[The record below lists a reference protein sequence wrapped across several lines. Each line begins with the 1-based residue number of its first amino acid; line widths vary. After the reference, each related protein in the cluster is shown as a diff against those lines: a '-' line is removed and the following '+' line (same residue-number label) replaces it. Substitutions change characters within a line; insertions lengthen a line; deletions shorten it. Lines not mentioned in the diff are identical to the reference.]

1 MSPQSLSY
9 PTTPRNVNPRILEP
23 SPEFRKE
30 ALKAVGAIVFF
41 VFMYI
46 VLVVAGVALAALCAA
61 GGIALILLKPMFLTL
76 MLGIGLAGLGVMVLF
91 FLFKFL
97 FKRQKIDRS
106 GLIEITEKEHPRLFQ
121 FVRQLALE
129 THTSFPRKIYLSPDV
144 NASVF
149 YNSSFWSMFLP
160 VRKNLQIGLG
170 LVNAV
175 NLSEFK
181 AIIAH
186 EFGHF
191 SQKSMKLGSYV
202 YNMNHIIFNML
213 YDNDGYERAIE
224 TWGNASGYFALF
236 AGLTVRIVKGIQWI
250 LQQLY
255 TLINTSYMSLSRQME
270 FHADTV
276 SATVSGGNH
285 LITSLRRLEVAD
297 ITYNN
302 VFGFYQQHFTKGFKP
317 ENIYP
322 QHSEVMRLFSEF
334 HSLPV
339 DNGLPQVDAGSFAR
353 FNKSRVV
360 LKDQWASHP
369 STDDRERHLRSL
381 AVETPAMHESPWQLF
396 EGAEALQRM
405 VTTKAFQEVKY
416 EAAVQLIDAADFR
429 RQYREEFDRY
439 QLPSIYKGYFD
450 SRYVTRT
457 DLRGVEDTID
467 VNGESLEKLLSEE
480 TVALPQ
486 VKNGLINDL
495 DTLAAIR
502 DGHVKVKTFEFDGKK
517 YRGKDAGGVY
527 LQLQDEL
534 KETERLIG
542 EADRKLIAWFI
553 GKARENG
560 DHEKLRAAYSELFL
574 EVERT
579 ENDVRLY
586 AKMQELMM
594 PLFQTMTFD
603 AIQIA
608 ISQLKLGEPDFRERL
623 SKVIDDPSNVELITD
638 DQRKSVTTYLSKEWD
653 YFRAQEHVQEDIDR
667 LNECLYALW
676 NVASEREFKARASVL
691 NLQLE
696 LIGVDRPTI
705 EA

>member
-1 MSPQSLSY
+1 MSSHSLSY
-9 PTTPRNVNPRILEP
+9 PETPRNVDPKILEP

-30 ALKAVGAIVFF
+30 AMKAVGAIVFF
-41 VFMYI
+41 IIMYF
-46 VLVVAGVALAALCAA
+46 VLMIAGVALAALSVA
-61 GGIALILLKPMFLTL
+61 GGIALIAAKPMFFTL

-106 GLIEITEKEHPRLFQ
+106 GLIEIIETDHPKLFQ
-121 FVRQLALE
+121 FIRTLAEE
-129 THTSFPRKIYLSPDV
+129 THTSFPRRIYLSPEV

-191 SQKSMKLGSYV
+191 SQRSMKLGSYV

-213 YDNDGYERAIE
+213 YDNDGYERVIE

-236 AGLTVRIVKGIQWI
+236 AGITVRIVKGIQWI

-255 TLINTSYMSLSRQME
+255 TLINTAYMSLSRQME
-270 FHADTV
+270 FHADAV
-276 SATVSGGNH
+276 SASVSGGNH

-302 VFGFYQQHFTKGFKP
+302 VFGFYQQHFTKGFKA

-322 QHSEVMRLFSEF
+322 QHTEVMRLFSEF

-339 DNGLPQVDAGSFAR
+339 DHGLPQVDAGSFAR

-369 STDDRERHLRSL
+369 STDDRELHLRSL
-381 AVETPAMHESPWQLF
+381 GVETPAVHESAWTLF
-396 EGAEALQRM
+396 EGAEELQQK
-405 VTTKAFQEVKY
+405 VTAKVFEEVKY
-416 EAAVQLIDAADFR
+416 EAAVHLIDASDFR
-429 RQYREEFDRY
+429 KQYREEFDRY
-439 QLPSIYKGYFD
+439 QLPQIYKGYFD
-450 SRYVTRT
+450 SRYITKV
-457 DLRGVEDTID
+457 DLRGIENTLDLSK
-467 VNGESLEKLLSEE
+467 ESIETLLSEE

-502 DGHVKVKTFEFDGKK
+502 DGHAKVRTFEFDGKK
-517 YRGKDAGGVY
+517 YRGKDAGTLY
-527 LQLQDEL
+527 AQLQDEL
-534 KETERLIG
+534 KETERLIE

-560 DHEKLRAAYSELFL
+560 DHEKLRAAYSEMFL
-574 EVERT
+574 EVEQT
-579 ENDVRLY
+579 ENDAQLY
-586 AKMQELMM
+586 AKMQELLM
-594 PLFQTMTFD
+594 PLYQTMTFD
-603 AIQIA
+603 AINAA
-608 ISQLKLGEPDFRERL
+608 ISKLKLTEPRFRERL
-623 SKVIDDPSNVELITD
+623 SKIIDDPSNAAFITD
-638 DQRKSVTTYLSKEWD
+638 DQRKSAMTYLSKEWE
-653 YFRAQEHVQEDIDR
+653 YFRKEEYEQEAIDR
-667 LNECLYALW
+667 LNECLYLLW
-676 NVASEREFKARASVL
+676 NVASEREFMARAKVL
-691 NLQLE
+691 NLC
-696 LIGVDRPTI
+696 ISDV
-705 EA
+705 